1 MSDQGI
7 KIWTPEEIR
16 ENLQNHDVWVTKA
29 VVAIYN
35 YQTADEQASEETKHH
50 NNVGF
55 NGADGRILSSFAKQI
70 QNFRPGKYRSPLSP
84 KQMKIARKKILK
96 YSGQLAKIA
105 NGEM

>member
-7 KIWTPEEIR
+7 KVWTKEEIR
-16 ENLQNHDVWVTKA
+16 ENLESHDHWVTKA
-29 VVAIYN
+29 ISAIYK

-55 NGADGRILSSFAKQI
+55 NGVDGRILSSFAKQI
-70 QNFRPGKYRSPLSP
+70 DNFRPGKYRTPLSP
-84 KQMKIARKKILK
+84 KQLKIARKKIVK